1 MTKKGGRWEERREK
15 RRRREFKFREGEEL
29 ARRIREATNHGTGGV
44 GCWKEGFAGRCRK
57 RVAGVRGTEGER
69 GELGGAAIT
78 GMVVGEGHRW
88 RQETGRP
95 EGGQG
100 GEEEEEG
107 KRRERGACG
116 RLQTRGATCFMTS
129 VHHIAPVS

>member
-1 MTKKGGRWEERREK
+1 MKKGIQVS
-15 RRRREFKFREGEEL
+15 RRRRAREENSRGHKS
-29 ARRIREATNHGTGGV
+29 RVGGV
-44 GCWKEGFAGRCRK
+44 GRWKEGFTGRWR
-57 RVAGVRGTEGER
+57 RAAGVRGTEGER

-78 GMVVGEGHRW
+78 GMVEGEKHRW

-95 EGGQG
+95 EGGRGGGGRTKG
-100 GEEEEEG
+100 GEG
-107 KRRERGACG
+107 ERAYG